1 MQPALTFLC
10 PSCKKVS
17 VADRDADGFP
27 VCPHC
32 DMDQTQTQ
40 GSDLYSPTVKRI
52 MHNWEA
58 GKFEP
63 KD

>member
-1 MQPALTFLC
+1 MPIVTYYC
-10 PSCKKVS
+10 PHCQKTS

-32 DMDQTQTQ
+32 SDPAQEQ

-52 MHNWEA
+52 MRDWRA

-63 KD
+63 R